1 MQEKSLS
8 ARDKIAIS
16 KSRTLID
23 EYISKC
29 GKEINLPERL
39 STIREFG
46 KRHLS
51 VREPINI
58 PNSPLCPLSPDPLRF
73 EKQKKI
79 KALEEIGMFS
89 EYANSKKV
97 FDWRNIELTE
107 KQGTIH
113 VTDFMSKNDKMKIFR
128 IAGDWQTYESRKNK
142 YKLELQTQKIAAKN
156 LFSHS
161 ELPPLNHSTPY
172 VSLRYIKDSKHTL
185 DKKDKQGSISLSSKS
200 LKINQIIEQCE
211 QAINKSSGKR
221 LSLNKNLH

>member
-23 EYISKC
+23 EYISKR

-39 STIREFG
+39 NTIREFG

-58 PNSPLCPLSPDPLRF
+58 PNLPVCPLSPDPLRF

-89 EYANSKKV
+89 EFANSKKV
-97 FDWRNIELTE
+97 FDWRNLELTE

-128 IAGDWQTYESRKNK
+128 IAGDWQTYENRKNK
-142 YKLELQTQKIAAKN
+142 HKLELQTQEIAAKN
-156 LFSHS
+156 LFVHS
-161 ELPPLNHSTPY
+161 ELPPLNLGSPHISP
-172 VSLRYIKDSKHTL
+172 RYIKDNKHTL
-185 DKKDKQGSISLSSKS
+185 DKKNKQGSISLSNKS
-200 LKINQIIEQCE
+200 LKINHIIEQCE
-211 QAINKSSGKR
+211 QAMNKSCGKR
-221 LSLNKNLH
+221 IGFK